1 MPSNVDIYQLF
12 IASPGGLDQ
21 ERRAIR
27 DEVAAFNDMF
37 GRELGLRF
45 DVTGWEDVSGGMQR
59 AQELINRRLEQC
71 DYMILIL
78 ASRWGTAPARVA
90 RFSSGTEEEFN
101 LARECIDR
109 ERSPMTDILVL
120 FKGVP
125 EEQLRDPGPQ
135 LSAVLDF
142 KKKLEDSKEVFFKT
156 FDDPELLRREVS
168 LRLHSWARERETGA
182 PAAVLPRHPS
192 GTSTAPGAG
201 VAAAG
206 ATALLAAETFEAGG
220 LMTQAEAA
228 YAEAIADADLESLE
242 KYARFLRR
250 TGRLTRSLE
259 INERI
264 LSQLTISDEP
274 FGTATLRARILTSIG
289 IVHRKLGD
297 PRTSRYKLHE
307 AVQTAKQGGD
317 AARDGL
323 AYALDNLGITASQ
336 AGDNAEALE
345 CFQQALAIREDT
357 GDSAG
362 RALTLTN
369 LARLHRRSGSIEEAK
384 TALAEA
390 MKILGY
396 LDDRPGLAA
405 AHSTMGEILEHEENF
420 ADAERSFRDSL
431 ANNEASG
438 RPDTIAMS
446 LNQLGRTLMRRGD
459 LAAAERHAERA
470 LRENESISNREGIVQ
485 STHLLGTILGRTDR
499 TAMAVTLLQDAA
511 GAYESIGN
519 RTGEAWARFHLA
531 EVLHRIGDD
540 AGAYEALAAARSLV
554 QTSGDARLR
563 DEAQRFAETQGLTS
577 RPAAST

>member
-1 MPSNVDIYQLF
+1 MPSTVDVYKLF
-12 IASPGGLDQ
+12 IASPGGLDP
-21 ERRAIR
+21 ERWAIR
-27 DEVAAFNDMF
+27 DEVAAFNDTS

-45 DVTGWEDVSGGMQR
+45 DVTGWEDVSGGMRR
-59 AQELINRRLEQC
+59 AQELINRLLEQC

-78 ASRWGTAPARVA
+78 GSRWGTAPAHGA
-90 RFSSGTEEEFN
+90 RFSSGTEEEFS

-109 ERSPMTDILVL
+109 ETSPMTDILVL

-142 KKKLEDSKEVFFKT
+142 KQKLEDSKEALFKT

-168 LRLHSWARERETGA
+168 LRLRSWAREREAGA

-192 GTSTAPGAG
+192 GTLTAPGAG
-201 VAAAG
+201 VAAIG
-206 ATALLAAETFEAGG
+206 ATALLAAEAFEAGG

-264 LSQLTISDEP
+264 LSQLAISDDP
-274 FGTATLRARILTSIG
+274 FGTAALRARILTSIG

-297 PRTSRYKLHE
+297 LRRSRYKLHE

-345 CFQQALAIREDT
+345 CFQQALAIRGDT
-357 GDSAG
+357 AG

-369 LARLHRRSGSIEEAK
+369 LARLHRRSGSIEDAK

-390 MKILGY
+390 MGVLEC

-405 AHSTMGEILEHEENF
+405 AHSTMGEILEQEGKL
-420 ADAERSFRDSL
+420 ADAERSFRASL

-459 LAAAERHAERA
+459 LAAAERCAERS

-485 STHLLGTILGRTDR
+485 STRLLGTVLGRTDR

-511 GAYESIGN
+511 GAYGSIGN
-519 RTGEAWARFHLA
+519 RPGEAWARFHLA

>member
-1 MPSNVDIYQLF
+1 MPSTVENYKLF
-12 IASPGGLDQ
+12 IASPGGLDP
-21 ERRAIR
+21 ERQAIR
-27 DEVAAFNDMF
+27 DEVAAFNEKS
-37 GRELGLRF
+37 GRDLGLRF
-45 DVTGWEDVSGGMQR
+45 EVTGWKEVSGGMGR
-59 AQELINRRLEQC
+59 PQELINRELEQC
-71 DYMILIL
+71 DYMILML
-78 ASRWGTAPARVA
+78 ASRWGMAPMRDGQ
-90 RFSSGTEEEFN
+90 FSSGTEEEFN
-101 LARECIDR
+101 LARECINR
-109 ERSPMTDILVL
+109 ATSPMADILVL

-142 KKKLEDSKEVFFKT
+142 KQKLEDSKEVFFKT
-156 FDDPELLRREVS
+156 FDDPELLRREVA
-168 LRLHSWARERETGA
+168 LRLHSWAREREAG
-182 PAAVLPRHPS
+182 AAVGVLLRHPS

-201 VAAAG
+201 VVAAG
-206 ATALLAAETFEAGG
+206 ATALLAAEAFEAGG

-228 YAEAIADADLESLE
+228 YAEAIADADLESLQ

-264 LSQLTISDEP
+264 LSQLTLSDEP
-274 FGTATLRARILTSIG
+274 FGAVTLRARILTSIG

-297 PRTSRYKLHE
+297 LRTSRYKLHE

-317 AARDGL
+317 VARDGL
-323 AYALDNLGITASQ
+323 AYALDNLGITASH
-336 AGDNAEALE
+336 AGDNAEALD

-362 RALTLTN
+362 RAFTLTN
-369 LARLHRRSGSIEEAK
+369 LARLHRTSGSIEEAK

-390 MKILGY
+390 MQILGA

-405 AHSTMGEILEHEENF
+405 AHSTMGEILDQEGRL
-420 ADAERSFRDSL
+420 ADAERSFRASL

-438 RPDTIAMS
+438 RPDSIAMS
-446 LNQLGRTLMRRGD
+446 LNQLGRILMRRGD
-459 LAAAERHAERA
+459 LTAAERHAERA

-511 GAYESIGN
+511 GAYGSIGN

-531 EVLHRIGDD
+531 EVLHQIGDD
-540 AGAYEALAAARSLV
+540 AGAYGDLAAARALV
-554 QTSGDARLR
+554 QTSGDPRLR
-563 DEAQRFAETQGLTS
+563 DEAQRFAETHGLTS
-577 RPAAST
+577 RPASST

>member
-1 MPSNVDIYQLF
+1 
-12 IASPGGLDQ
+12 
-21 ERRAIR
+21 
-27 DEVAAFNDMF
+27 
-37 GRELGLRF
+37 
-45 DVTGWEDVSGGMQR
+45 
-59 AQELINRRLEQC
+59 
-71 DYMILIL
+71 
-78 ASRWGTAPARVA
+78 
-90 RFSSGTEEEFN
+90 
-101 LARECIDR
+101 
-109 ERSPMTDILVL
+109 MTDILVL

-135 LSAVLDF
+135 LIAVLDF
-142 KKKLEDSKEVFFKT
+142 KQKLEDSKEVLFKT

-168 LRLHSWARERETGA
+168 LRLHSWAREREACA

-192 GTSTAPGAG
+192 GTLTAPGAG
-201 VAAAG
+201 VAATG
-206 ATALLAAETFEAGG
+206 ATALIAAEAFEAGG

-264 LSQLTISDEP
+264 LSQLTISDDP
-274 FGTATLRARILTSIG
+274 FGTAALRARILTSIG

-297 PRTSRYKLHE
+297 LRTSRYKLHE

-323 AYALDNLGITASQ
+323 AYALDNLGITAGQ

-357 GDSAG
+357 GDTAG

-390 MKILGY
+390 MGVLEC

-405 AHSTMGEILEHEENF
+405 AHSTMGEILEQEGKL
-420 ADAERSFRDSL
+420 ADAERSFRASL
-431 ANNEASG
+431 ENNEGSG

-459 LAAAERHAERA
+459 LAAAERCAERS

-499 TAMAVTLLQDAA
+499 TAMAVTLLQAAA
-511 GAYESIGN
+511 GAYGSIGN

-563 DEAQRFAETQGLTS
+563 DETQRFAETQGLTS